1 MFRIWVG
8 VWACASFVSSAQTEN
23 ELLNRDFWKTGPTL
37 EHVRELVEAGND
49 PTSLNQFDFDPLS
62 WALIENAETNV
73 LEFLLEFDGNGVNKL
88 THDER
93 TYVFWA
99 AYRDNLDFMME
110 LARRGARFDLIDE
123 HGYSLLN
130 FAAVTGQTNAALY
143 DYILSQGGDPS
154 VERNHDG
161 AHALHLV
168 APFLTDEE
176 MIAYFEPHGLSLTD
190 TDDEGS
196 NGWLYACKGG
206 RVEMLKSLLEK
217 GMDANYVN
225 AVGENAAHSAVR
237 GTRGI
242 RNGMNVFKFLEQ
254 QGVDLHAA
262 NLDGVTPIMQ
272 MVHGRF
278 DADALSYLIETA
290 PDLHLL
296 DAERQSVMHHALA
309 HMNVKACEI
318 LLEHGWAM
326 GDAGYRGSTLLQ
338 ALASGYD
345 RDDHESFEILSSLL
359 KAQKVPLAQV
369 LTGGEHWLHIGAR
382 SQSLDLLKF
391 GLVLGLDVNQPDESG
406 MTPLHEACLT
416 ATDGDLIQW
425 LVAVGAD
432 IQATTH
438 FGETPAD
445 LASENEAF
453 TDGIPESLMK

>member
-1 MFRIWVG
+1 MWVG
-8 VWACASFVSSAQTEN
+8 IWACVSFASNAQTEN
-23 ELLNRDFWKTGPTL
+23 ELLKRDFWKTSPTL
-37 EHVRELVEAGND
+37 EEVRELVEKGND
-49 PTSLNQFDFDPLS
+49 PTSLNQFNFDPLS

-73 LEFLLEFDGNGVNKL
+73 LEYLLEFDENGVNKL

-130 FAAVTGQTNAALY
+130 FAAVTGQTNVALY
-143 DYILSQGGDPS
+143 DYILTQGGAPS
-154 VERNHDG
+154 VERNYDG

-168 APFLTDEE
+168 APFITDEK
-176 MIAYFEPHGLSLTD
+176 MIDYFDPHGLSLTD
-190 TDDEGS
+190 TDDKGS

-206 RVEMLKSLLEK
+206 RIEILEWLLEK

-225 AVGENAAHSAVR
+225 SVGENAAHFAVR
-237 GTRGI
+237 GTRGT
-242 RNGMNVFKFLEQ
+242 RNGMDVFKFLEQ
-254 QGVDLHAA
+254 QGLDLHAS
-262 NLDGVTPIMQ
+262 NLEGVTPIMQ
-272 MVHGRF
+272 MVHRSF
-278 DADALSYLIETA
+278 DSDAMSYLLESS

-296 DAERQSVMHHALA
+296 DAVGQSVMHHALA
-309 HMNVKACEI
+309 HMNVKACEM
-318 LLEHGWAM
+318 LLEYGWAM
-326 GDAGYRGSTLLQ
+326 EDAGYSGGTLVQ

-345 RDDHESFEILSSLL
+345 PNDHEGFEILSSLL

-369 LTGGEHWLHIGAR
+369 LTGGEHWLHVGAR
-382 SQSLDLLKF
+382 SQSLNLLKF
-391 GLVLGLDVNQPDESG
+391 GLVLGLDVNQPDETG

-416 ATDGDLIQW
+416 ATEGDLIQW

-432 IQATTH
+432 THATTH

-453 TDGIPESLMK
+453 ANGIPESLME

>member
-1 MFRIWVG
+1 
-8 VWACASFVSSAQTEN
+8 
-23 ELLNRDFWKTGPTL
+23 
-37 EHVRELVEAGND
+37 
-49 PTSLNQFDFDPLS
+49 
-62 WALIENAETNV
+62 
-73 LEFLLEFDGNGVNKL
+73 
-88 THDER
+88 
-93 TYVFWA
+93 
-99 AYRDNLDFMME
+99 
-110 LARRGARFDLIDE
+110 
-123 HGYSLLN
+123 
-130 FAAVTGQTNAALY
+130 
-143 DYILSQGGDPS
+143 
-154 VERNHDG
+154 
-161 AHALHLV
+161 
-168 APFLTDEE
+168 
-176 MIAYFEPHGLSLTD
+176 
-190 TDDEGS
+190 
-196 NGWLYACKGG
+196 
-206 RVEMLKSLLEK
+206 
-217 GMDANYVN
+217 MDAKYVN
-225 AVGENAAHSAVR
+225 AVGENAAHFAVR

-242 RNGMNVFKFLEQ
+242 RNGVNVFKFLEQ

-326 GDAGYRGSTLLQ
+326 GDAGYRGCTLLQ

-369 LTGGEHWLHIGAR
+369 LTGGEHWLHLGAR
-382 SQSLDLLKF
+382 SQSLDLLKY